1 MNRAQKRLAAS
12 ISSKQP
18 AMRFKPKITRPNLA
32 EIQGLFGH
40 IDLMFNQLRSGYIDA
55 ANGRPIMHDGQG
67 GWHEIAP
74 ALLGWVD
81 LWDRIANKY
90 KLVIDTQSLTQI
102 ANRLQY
108 DSPLTLD
115 LTNKGQAAIDH
126 CRAIYSRL
134 DVFEVRAM
142 VNEQCR
148 TIEIQELMKEKVAA

>member
-1 MNRAQKRLAAS
+1 MNRQQKREAAKLS
-12 ISSKQP
+12 RKKSNFI
-18 AMRFKPKITRPNLA
+18 RPKITRPNLA

-40 IDLMFNQLRSGYIDA
+40 IDIMFNQLRSGYIDA

-74 ALLGWVD
+74 ALLGWGD

-108 DSPLTLD
+108 DSPLTID
-115 LTNKGQAAIDH
+115 LINKGQAAIDH
-126 CRAIYSRL
+126 CRAIYARL

-148 TIEIQELMKEKVAA
+148 MIEIQELMEKC